1 MTPSAPRSRSDD
13 RNERQIP
20 TATEISCNMILVVDD
35 DADIV
40 NSLSEALRFKGYETR
55 TTTDSLE
62 ALRLFKEEGEFDVVI
77 TDLMMPN
84 LSGTQLLEKIKQH
97 DPNCEVIVLTG
108 FGSSESA
115 IEALKKGAHDY
126 LKKPTNIDE
135 LFISVGKAIEKK
147 RLTLENLQY
156 QMDLESLVEERS
168 AELVKTQKFLHSV
181 LESSTEYF
189 IIATDEEGMITLFNR
204 GAEILFGYDRE
215 EVEGKKS
222 IFFIPGMDE
231 GGGAEG
237 LERLIKR
244 GVVDQSHTIINRE
257 NREISISLTVTPIR
271 CLDDDTSGYIW
282 IGKDITEQLA
292 LQAQLE
298 VYTQNLEKIVSER
311 TRELQERNRA
321 LEAALKQ
328 LKEAQMQL
336 LQAEK
341 MASLG
346 QLSAGIA
353 HEINNPIGFVNS
365 NLTTLKRYVQ
375 TLRDFCHR
383 LDALISGFSPEAVA
397 QVTDL
402 KKDKKI
408 DFILDDIAD
417 VVDESL
423 EGTQRVKSIVQDLK
437 EFSYQGGEDLHPYDL
452 NKGLKSTL
460 NIVWNE
466 LKNKAEVVEDY
477 GDLPQVVCN
486 PQQINQVF
494 MNLLVNAAQAIEK
507 RGVIRLRTFRD
518 GDDACV
524 EISDTGTGI
533 PAENLNRIFE
543 PFFTTKKVGQGTG
556 LGLSISYRIVCKH
569 GGNLTVQSEPGKG
582 TTFTI
587 RLPLAGPDGKNKKSA
602 PLQAETTEG

>member
-1 MTPSAPRSRSDD
+1 MFSNTT
-13 RNERQIP
+13 EKQVP
-20 TATEISCNMILVVDD
+20 TATEILSNLILIVDD
-35 DADIV
+35 DPDIV
-40 NSLSEALRFKGYETR
+40 RSLSEALRFKGYETR

-62 ALRLFKEEGEFDVVI
+62 ALRLFKEDGEFDVVI
-77 TDLMMPN
+77 TDLMMPD
-84 LSGTQLLEKIKQH
+84 LGGTQLLEKIKQH

-135 LFISVGKAIEKK
+135 LFISVAKAIEKK
-147 RLTLENLQY
+147 RLTLQNLQY

-189 IIATDEEGMITLFNR
+189 IIATNEEGLITLFNR

-231 GGGAEG
+231 GNGVHD
-237 LERLIKR
+237 LDRLIER
-244 GVVDQSHTIINRE
+244 GMVDQSHTIINRD

-271 CLDDDTSGYIW
+271 SIDDDTTGYIW
-282 IGKDITEQLA
+282 IGKDISEQLA
-292 LQAQLE
+292 MQAQLE
-298 VYTQNLEKIVSER
+298 VYTHNLEKIVSER
-311 TRELQERNRA
+311 TRELQEQNQA
-321 LEAALKQ
+321 LEEALKR
-328 LKEAQMQL
+328 LKDAQIQL

-383 LDALISGFSPEAVA
+383 LDALISSFSPEAVA
-397 QVTDL
+397 EVTDL

-437 EFSYQGGEDLHPYDL
+437 EFSYQGGEDLLPYDI

-466 LKNKAEVVEDY
+466 LKNKADVVEDY
-477 GDLPQVVCN
+477 GDLPPVVCY

-494 MNLLVNAAQAIEK
+494 MNLLVNAAQAIKK
-507 RGVIRLRTFRD
+507 RGTIRLRTFKD
-518 GDDACV
+518 GDDACI
-524 EISDTGTGI
+524 EISDTGEGI
-533 PAENLNRIFE
+533 PPENVNRIFE
-543 PFFTTKKVGQGTG
+543 PFFTTKEVGQGTG
-556 LGLSISYRIVCKH
+556 LGLSISYQIVSKH
-569 GGNLTVQSEPGKG
+569 GGNLSVQSEPGKG
-582 TTFTI
+582 TAFTI
-587 RLPLAGPDGKNKKSA
+587 RLPLAGPEVKAKTSTS
-602 PLQAETTEG
+602 LQAETMKE